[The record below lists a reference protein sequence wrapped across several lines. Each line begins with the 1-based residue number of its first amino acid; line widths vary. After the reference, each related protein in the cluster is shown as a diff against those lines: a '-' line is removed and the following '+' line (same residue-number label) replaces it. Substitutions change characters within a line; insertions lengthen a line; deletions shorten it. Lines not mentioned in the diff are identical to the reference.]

1 MKDKSSHKHK
11 PSKRLPKDHD
21 STLKNISVEYCQS
34 GLRKGKPTMT
44 ISAKAVQ
51 AYDTAVTASQHESL
65 IDVMRRESPDFD
77 YFFGDLQKW
86 REYHSRNRNV
96 ERGSQTEDM
105 IADFNDLKKLYKKF
119 KSDIT
124 LAKKMLHANYNSQI
138 SAVAN
143 EVYAEIVKYLSRLE
157 NRHRISIN
165 EIRKDCEE
173 QYKEAVT
180 EISQQHDAFI
190 EEFANKLNEDL
201 EKELIPMQETM
212 QRIGTDIKHQNDE
225 IQILKFT
232 NARFTLLLK
241 KNNLIDPEGTISVD
255 DEKAKTIEMVE
266 SYESEIQEKEENLAI
281 LKQKLKEITERYE
294 AQLELQNIAL
304 PSPQTPSPSGA
315 INNLNSTDNYTRSGA
330 TSLDVSRMGS
340 IQNLN
345 YVSRLKSRL
354 GTSSTANTT
363 TSNNRRNLRSSNV
376 PQSHGQTSRF
386 TRTPTTEF
394 QSDAKDSE
402 PEPKPIPVSE
412 TTFSETAI
420 AELEQY
426 YEDKMKFQRLMND
439 REMSELEHA
448 RERMKRVWELRINTL
463 NSILHND
470 KYETDSMLKTQEK
483 WFKFAAK
490 YFPPEVKKRNVTVD
504 DKEAFCAF
512 EGNTLVDVRRKQEE
526 KARLVWEYAQKMK
539 SEGQSLGAALT
550 NGFHITVKTSEEEQ
564 SDMRETPDSHNQGKG
579 LFGMLICGRS
589 ITRLSNPDRESQ
601 FGMEP
606 KKNKNVNVPLISNYF
621 RPSDVN
627 VPPPN
632 SVPSSTTSTSNPK
645 KSISIESTNSKFQ
658 PNSTNKSTVIS
669 DQNVSVSEK
678 TFTSNPISIA
688 PSNPDA
694 VNYSLAQSISAI
706 QYSKVPRVK
715 RISLNSASSEK
726 YAALQEKTMQQ
737 PKSTTTHFE
746 SDLSRQYLQGY
757 ATLYEYT
764 LRFCSGN
771 SSDLFVTN
779 VFPSIESLCEV
790 VDDASEGDQS
800 VDSIENETKMKIIE
814 PPITSDPLPPPTNV
828 TPVRQNRPSEFNT
841 PLTISSFSST
851 RKSGLNSSMSQKTR
865 SLMLSGGR
873 NRELKEPIYVKR
885 LAQDE
890 PESDDIEYYLNSPTP
905 KRQREIT
912 LSLRDRI
919 PPNSST
925 ICAIQQRL
933 SPIRSKNQ
941 SGLHTQYSDLSF
953 DFADFDF
960 DEDELIRVEEKLSK
974 DSRDLVS
981 ISLPKPA
988 AVSIIPTDMQS
999 VKKKKSRS
1007 CPICKFSFVN
1017 FTENAIRSHME
1028 EVCNTDFKL
1037 MNTYLMFVAQCAGD

>member
-1 MKDKSSHKHK
+1 
-11 PSKRLPKDHD
+11 
-21 STLKNISVEYCQS
+21 
-34 GLRKGKPTMT
+34 
-44 ISAKAVQ
+44 
-51 AYDTAVTASQHESL
+51 
-65 IDVMRRESPDFD
+65 
-77 YFFGDLQKW
+77 
-86 REYHSRNRNV
+86 
-96 ERGSQTEDM
+96 
-105 IADFNDLKKLYKKF
+105 
-119 KSDIT
+119 
-124 LAKKMLHANYNSQI
+124 
-138 SAVAN
+138 
-143 EVYAEIVKYLSRLE
+143 
-157 NRHRISIN
+157 
-165 EIRKDCEE
+165 
-173 QYKEAVT
+173 
-180 EISQQHDAFI
+180 
-190 EEFANKLNEDL
+190 
-201 EKELIPMQETM
+201 
-212 QRIGTDIKHQNDE
+212 
-225 IQILKFT
+225 
-232 NARFTLLLK
+232 
-241 KNNLIDPEGTISVD
+241 
-255 DEKAKTIEMVE
+255 MVE

-589 ITRLSNPDRESQ
+589 VSNL
-601 FGMEP
+601 FVCW
-606 KKNKNVNVPLISNYF
+606 K
-621 RPSDVN
+621 PSDVN
-627 VPPPN
+627 VPPRN

-715 RISLNSASSEK
+715 RISLNSASSDSEK
-726 YAALQEKTMQQ
+726 PGTVPEKTVHE
-737 PKSTTTHFE
+737 PESTRTHFE
-746 SDLSRQYLQGY
+746 SSLSRQYLQGY

-771 SSDLFVTN
+771 SSDFFVTDA
-779 VFPSIESLCEV
+779 FPSIESLCEEV
-790 VDDASEGDQS
+790 VDDASEYDQM
-800 VDSIENETKMKIIE
+800 VDSIEQNTKVEIIE
-814 PPITSDPLPPPTNV
+814 PPITSNPLPPQTNV
-828 TPVRQNRPSEFNT
+828 TPVRQNRQSEFNT
-841 PLTISSFSST
+841 PITISSVSSSRT

-873 NRELKEPIYVKR
+873 DREVKEPISVKR
-885 LAQDE
+885 PAQDE

-905 KRQREIT
+905 KRQREMS
-912 LSLRDRI
+912 LSFSDRI
-919 PPNSST
+919 PPKSPTKCS
-925 ICAIQQRL
+925 IQPRL
-933 SPIRSKNQ
+933 SPTRSKIQ
-941 SGLHTQYSDLSF
+941 SAFHTQYSDVSF

-974 DSRDLVS
+974 DNRDLGS

-988 AVSIIPTDMQS
+988 AVSIIPTDIQS
-999 VKKKKSRS
+999 VKKKELRS

-1017 FTENAIRSHME
+1017 FTENAIRSHMD
-1028 EVCNTDFKL
+1028 EVCNI
-1037 MNTYLMFVAQCAGD
+1037 